1 MSSAGRIIFVTG
13 TDTDVGKTV
22 LSLLLM
28 HALSG
33 CDAVYLKPV
42 QTGCADPGF
51 GSDPAFIHANLPG
64 GLPGGMSP
72 ADCVHSCRPLPK
84 APLFAG
90 AEVDFDGLVRFIT
103 EHAQRHENVVVEGA
117 GGVFVPVT
125 RDRTV
130 LDLAL
135 AAGASILVAGRAGLG
150 TINHTL
156 LTFEA
161 IASRGGRCLGAVLL
175 DPVDAVSETERAEN
189 IRAIEDF
196 SGLPVHGVV
205 GRIDD
210 LRNPDPRHLAVL
222 ARVLDSNP
230 S

>member
-1 MSSAGRIIFVTG
+1 M
-13 TDTDVGKTV
+13 
-22 LSLLLM
+22 
-28 HALSG
+28 
-33 CDAVYLKPV
+33 
-42 QTGCADPGF
+42 
-51 GSDPAFIHANLPG
+51 
-64 GLPGGMSP
+64 
-72 ADCVHSCRPLPK
+72 
-84 APLFAG
+84 
-90 AEVDFDGLVRFIT
+90 
-103 EHAQRHENVVVEGA
+103 
-117 GGVFVPVT
+117 PVT

-196 SGLPVHGVV
+196 SGLPVHEVV

-222 ARVLDSNP
+222 ARVLDSDP